1 LTDGFDFPI
10 LVSLNSNQDILE
22 VLMSVDMSNN
32 SALRP
37 FFAPKGIAVVGARST
52 PGLVMGFHFD
62 SRTMVG
68 VTVPVWLRD

>member
-1 LTDGFDFPI
+1 
-10 LVSLNSNQDILE
+10 
-22 VLMSVDMSNN
+22 MSVDMSNN